1 MLEDTGKLT
10 EVGRVWGA
18 RRIASVACLYGED
31 KGLESLYVNYSG
43 RDADK
48 AFEKDFEQFSRFR
61 PLIKQEGT
69 CCSTFRFGYNDGH
82 YTPPA
87 PIFYDALVPVIHIFE
102 RSGFSGLFGV
112 VSIADDTADFG
123 DLWVDPRTGALRKGP
138 YVGYSFNRTF
148 TAAGFEENVAARGEH
163 HLLPIHA
170 YSDSVFTYLTS
181 VLSTKILVQGIN
193 LSSRGSLE
201 RVPTEDAVT
210 RLTLLPG
217 TVYIRSCRMVVAKR
231 PGDVK
236 GWYYSLQ
243 CVRGVPDA
251 MHQVRMDDSSLRT
264 EFYYELHPVIEWHSF
279 VESWLLQAH
288 RAHSMLNR
296 HGLQED
302 GWKEFSVLDG
312 FWLELC
318 CINEEISRKSTNKSA
333 YLFIRPNPKPS
344 DYETIWSSW
353 AKQERYFWSLDPF
366 GHEKMAEDV
375 RVSLGPPSRSA

>member
-1 MLEDTGKLT
+1 MSFLQRASQFTNQGGNFTCVTGNLVQNLQQKEREWTIWDETTLEDTGKLT

-31 KGLESLYVNYSG
+31 KGLESLPLKKTSSNSLASGDLPSSSSVATNLREDPSSNRKVHVVQLFVSVTMTATIRHQHRFFMTRLFQLSISLNEADFPALYICIFIHSYSNLSLP
-43 RDADK
+43 
-48 AFEKDFEQFSRFR
+48 Q
-61 PLIKQEGT
+61 
-69 CCSTFRFGYNDGH
+69 
-82 YTPPA
+82 
-87 PIFYDALVPVIHIFE
+87 
-102 RSGFSGLFGV
+102 FGV

-251 MHQVRMDDSSLRT
+251 MHQVRMDDSSLRYVCT
-264 EFYYELHPVIEWHSF
+264 VKSGYLCSSGMQVDDLTVGHSALA
-279 VESWLLQAH
+279 EPS
-288 RAHSMLNR
+288 
-296 HGLQED
+296 
-302 GWKEFSVLDG
+302 
-312 FWLELC
+312 
-318 CINEEISRKSTNKSA
+318 STTNYILS
-333 YLFIRPNPKPS
+333 
-344 DYETIWSSW
+344 
-353 AKQERYFWSLDPF
+353 
-366 GHEKMAEDV
+366 
-375 RVSLGPPSRSA
+375 